1 LALQSDGGG
10 NIHFYEILKELNEI
24 KMLENDKNLRNK
36 ISASIVQKSNFVI
49 LNMDE
54 KSTNGY
60 VKAIE
65 SVVEN
70 DKWIVINVK

>member
-1 LALQSDGGG
+1 
-10 NIHFYEILKELNEI
+10 
-24 KMLENDKNLRNK
+24 MLENDKNLRNK